1 MGTPIRPLPDRIARW
16 SARARFIR
24 WLDALAAT
32 GGFWVLLAVMR
43 PGVGIG
49 VQIAA
54 AAVIAGLLGAVAP
67 IRARWRPVSAP
78 VGLWVSRMLV
88 PGNRA
93 WYVRAEGP
101 ELVIVTAR
109 RGLRLTVAVPGRG
122 AAEGLSVRRT
132 RVLVLGAD
140 EPARQA
146 R

>member
-32 GGFWVLLAVMR
+32 GGFWVLLAVVR